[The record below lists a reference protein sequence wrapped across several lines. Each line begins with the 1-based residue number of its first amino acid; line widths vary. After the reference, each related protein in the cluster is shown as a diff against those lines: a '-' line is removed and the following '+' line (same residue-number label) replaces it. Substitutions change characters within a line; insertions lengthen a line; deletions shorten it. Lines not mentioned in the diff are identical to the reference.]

1 MIVSYCSTQ
10 SSNFPIQNNK
20 TGNKELN
27 LLENKASRSHG
38 RILYENC
45 TLPEKIGRFTH
56 VTLFL
61 CTFIHK
67 YLQDYHYWRK
77 GTCKMYIILVLQ

>member
-1 MIVSYCSTQ
+1 MSQALKKLGKHLEHLKIKALTMYYVIVSYCSTQ

-45 TLPEKIGRFTH
+45 TLPKKLVVLH
-56 VTLFL
+56 TLFSML
-61 CTFIHK
+61 FS
-67 YLQDYHYWRK
+67 
-77 GTCKMYIILVLQ
+77 